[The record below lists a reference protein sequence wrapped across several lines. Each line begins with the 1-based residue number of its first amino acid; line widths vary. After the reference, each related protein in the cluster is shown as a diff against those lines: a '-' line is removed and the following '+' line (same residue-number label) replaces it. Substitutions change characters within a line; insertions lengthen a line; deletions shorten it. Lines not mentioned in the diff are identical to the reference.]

1 MCGLARKL
9 LIFMVERAAGGA
21 RFLGDAVSPPVEL
34 RNRLAPGGVMAG
46 DGNIAADD
54 RRLDREQRP
63 TQLRWIAQARGM
75 AAALDAL
82 PTALLL
88 VTSGTPVRIWHANA
102 AARRM
107 LAAGGP
113 LALEDD
119 RLVGTSPAATQRVD
133 LVLYRALQYAAGH
146 RRQCSISPD
155 DDGPL
160 LTFWVETLDF
170 GGSGDLPVQR
180 LALVEVA
187 PPPPADLVLP
197 GLCRDFGL
205 TRAEA
210 ETALR
215 LYATGSVAG
224 IAAQARRSVHTV
236 RTQLKAAMAKTS
248 THSQAGLVALMG
260 NRLAGQPL
268 QPVPPTPSG

>member
-1 MCGLARKL
+1 MG
-9 LIFMVERAAGGA
+9 
-21 RFLGDAVSPPVEL
+21 
-34 RNRLAPGGVMAG
+34 G
-46 DGNIAADD
+46 DGTGAGLE
-54 RRLDREQRP
+54 RRREREQRP
-63 TQLRWIAQARGM
+63 AQLRWIAQARGL

-82 PTALLL
+82 PNALLL
-88 VTSGTPVRIWHANA
+88 VTADIPVRIWHANA
-102 AARRM
+102 TARRV
-107 LAAGGP
+107 LEAGS
-113 LALEDD
+113 LFSLEGE
-119 RLVGTSPAATQRVD
+119 RLVGCNPDATRQLDTLLR
-133 LVLYRALQYAAGH
+133 RALQHPAGQRH
-146 RRQCSISPD
+146 ECSLPPD
-155 DDGPL
+155 EGGQL

-170 GGSGDLPVQR
+170 GGSRDLPVNR

-205 TRAEA
+205 TRGEA

-248 THSQAGLVALMG
+248 THSQAGLVALVG
-260 NRLAGQPL
+260 NRLAGHPL
-268 QPVPPTPSG
+268 PPVRSTPSG